1 MLIGVSSFV
10 MKKFKRELTP
20 LVDYSCFILQN
31 HFDAKFDYPVHLHPE
46 FEINVVL
53 NTNGSRI
60 IADNQEHFEQSDI
73 ALIGPNLLHAW
84 RGEEK
89 SGIRVITIQF
99 SNQLF
104 EYNLLKT
111 EGMWAISKLL
121 DDASKGVIFEKQHI
135 PLLSEKIKQLVDLEG
150 FEAFIAFLQL
160 LNTMASLNYRKA
172 LQYVN
177 NNKTQSDEIDFRIEK
192 VCRYIDEH
200 FHEDINMKE
209 VAEKFNF
216 SPSSFSHFFKKYT
229 YRSFTTYLID
239 LRIKRACQ
247 LLIESDISVSVIYTL
262 AGFTNAS
269 NFNRIFKK
277 TKSITPLQYR
287 KKFGLKL
294 N

>member
-1 MLIGVSSFV
+1 

-46 FEINVVL
+46 YEINVVL
-53 NTNGSRI
+53 NTNGTRI
-60 IADNQEHFEQSDI
+60 IGDNQEHFEQSDI

-84 RGEEK
+84 RGSEEK
-89 SGIRVITIQF
+89 GVRVITIQF
-99 SNQLF
+99 SNELF
-104 EYNLLKT
+104 EFNLLKT

-121 DDASKGVIFEKQHI
+121 DDSSSGVIFDKKDI
-135 PLLSEKIKQLVDLEG
+135 PPLTGKIMELIDLEG
-150 FEAFIAFLQL
+150 FDAFIAFLQL
-160 LNTMASLNYRKA
+160 LNFMASLQYRKA
-172 LQYVN
+172 LLHFNHRQTEMN
-177 NNKTQSDEIDFRIEK
+177 EIDFRIEK
-192 VCRYIDEH
+192 VCRYIDDH
-200 FHEDINMKE
+200 FHENISMHE
-209 VAEKFNF
+209 IAEKFNF

-229 YRSFTTYLID
+229 YRSFTQYLLD

-247 LLIESDISVSVIYTL
+247 LLIESDTPVGVVYGLS
-262 AGFTNAS
+262 GFTNAS

-277 TKSITPLQYR
+277 TKNVTPLQYR